1 LIHGNRHEYLPGE
14 FELSCSI
21 LLDLGGRCA
30 VSIDKIAAKLSGDKP
45 KIQIVEG
52 FAQTVDAADL
62 MIWCCWVEPMQ
73 NPTNNRLIIN

>member
-1 LIHGNRHEYLPGE
+1 
-14 FELSCSI
+14 
-21 LLDLGGRCA
+21 

-62 MIWCCWVEPMQ
+62 
-73 NPTNNRLIIN
+73 LI

>member
-1 LIHGNRHEYLPGE
+1 
-14 FELSCSI
+14 
-21 LLDLGGRCA
+21 

-73 NPTNNRLIIN
+73 NPTNNRLIMN